1 MSSASPTDKLASTVE
16 IKQENV
22 MEILSEAS
30 KVPQEGA
37 AAGAL
42 NAAPP
47 PPPAAAPFPMERA
60 GPAAGEEG
68 AADQVLLHTELLARN
83 HHAAAAAAASSPSS
97 SSTSSSSSSSQTP
110 LAFSPDHVA
119 CVCEALQQGGNL
131 DRLARFL
138 WSLPPSDLLRG
149 NESLM
154 KARALVAFHQ
164 GIYAE
169 LYSILESHN
178 FDSANHPLL
187 QELWYKARYTEAER
201 ARGRPLGA
209 VDKYRLRRKY
219 PLPRTIWDGEET
231 VYCFKEK
238 SRNALKE
245 LYKQNRYPSP
255 AEKRNLAKITGLS
268 LTQVSNWFKNRRQ
281 RDRNPSETQSKSES
295 DGNPSTED
303 ESSKGQEDLS
313 PHPLSNSSDGV
324 TSLSLPGHMEPVYMQ
339 QLGNTKIALSS
350 SGVLLNGN
358 LVPAGTSPVF
368 LNGSSFLQGPNG
380 VILNGLSVGASQ
392 TVTLNSPKTTSS
404 VVSNGVS
411 ITDILSSSS
420 EDVKDFKLLQ
430 ASVPNTAA
438 ATFSPSNIPVS
449 FPGLIPSAEVKRES
463 TQTVASQD
471 GGSVVTFTAP
481 VQINQY
487 GIVQI
492 PNSGTNG
499 QLLNGSIG
507 FSSLQLP
514 PVSVAASQGN
524 VSVNPST
531 TDGGTFT
538 SDSSTVQQGKVF
550 FSPLTP
556 SAVVYTVPNSGQAV
570 GSVKQEGLE
579 RSLVFSQ
586 LMPVSQNTQLNVNMS
601 SENISGGGLQS
612 LASSLVNVTPSHN
625 FSLTPP
631 TLLNAAELNSGISE
645 SQPMSSPVTST
656 STVISIS
663 NTNYATLQ
671 NCSLIASQDL
681 LSISTAQPAL
691 GEIVSTTGDR
701 VSHPSAQVHPDFVR
715 EPRLVLQAVPD
726 VKENFLPNSE
736 SKSTGNLMMLDTK
749 SKYVMSN
756 MVDTVCEELETDKKE
771 LAKLQTVQMDED
783 MQDL

>member
-1 MSSASPTDKLASTVE
+1 MSSASPTDEITSAVE

-30 KVPQEGA
+30 KV
-37 AAGAL
+37 
-42 NAAPP
+42 
-47 PPPAAAPFPMERA
+47 APFPMEHT
-60 GPAAGEEG
+60 GSAAAAEEG

-83 HHAAAAAAASSPSS
+83 HHAASSPSS
-97 SSTSSSSSSSQTP
+97 SSSSSSSSQTP

-178 FDSANHPLL
+178 FDSSNHPLL

-313 PHPLSNSSDGV
+313 PHPLSSSSDGV

-358 LVPAGTSPVF
+358 LVPASTSPVF

-430 ASVPNTAA
+430 ASVPNAAA

-449 FPGLIPSAEVKRES
+449 FPGLIPSSEVKRES
-463 TQTVASQD
+463 IQTAASQD

-524 VSVNPST
+524 VSVSPST
-531 TDGGTFT
+531 SDGGTFT
-538 SDSSTVQQGKVF
+538 TESSTVQQGKVF
-550 FSPLTP
+550 FSPLAP

-601 SENISGGGLQS
+601 SENISSGGLQS

-645 SQPMSSPVTST
+645 SQSMSSPVTST

-671 NCSLIASQDL
+671 NCSLITSQDL

-691 GEIVSTTGDR
+691 GEIVSTSGDR
-701 VSHPSAQVHPDFVR
+701 VSHPSAQVHQDFVR
-715 EPRLVLQAVPD
+715 EHRLVLQAVPD
-726 VKENFLPNSE
+726 VKENFLPNAE
-736 SKSTGNLMMLDTK
+736 SKSTGNLMMLDSK